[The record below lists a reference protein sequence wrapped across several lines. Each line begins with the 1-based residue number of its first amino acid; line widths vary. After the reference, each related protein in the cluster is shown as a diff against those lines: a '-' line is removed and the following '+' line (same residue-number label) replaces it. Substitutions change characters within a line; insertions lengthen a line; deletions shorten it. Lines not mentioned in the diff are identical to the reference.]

1 MRPALI
7 LACFVASVAEVSAQ
21 NAGDVRTQSVPG
33 TEVTFDLA
41 FVPAGSF
48 LIGSSD
54 NEAGRDDDEGPQRT
68 VRLSAFWM
76 STTEATYDAFAVFRF
91 RRLDDN
97 IAAPGDVLFD
107 ADAIT
112 RPSPPYEDPAH
123 GMGGNGFPVT
133 GMTRLSA
140 LRFARWLSE
149 KTGQLYRLPTEAE
162 WEYACKAGGGVL
174 AGEPWYENN
183 SGGVYHAAG
192 TASAD
197 GLGIHELQGNV
208 AEWVMDSYS
217 ADAYASLGE
226 GAQDPLNGT
235 PARGRGLVRGGAFD
249 DPLDRLRCA
258 ERFPEA
264 SAWKARDPQMP
275 KSRWWNTDSP
285 HVGFRLVTPSGEH
298 TMDEIRA
305 YWAEILGA

>member
-1 MRPALI
+1 MRSALV
-7 LACFVASVAEVSAQ
+7 LACSVVSVAQVSAQ
-21 NAGDVRTQSVPG
+21 SAGALRTESIPG

-149 KTGQLYRLPTEAE
+149 KTGQRYRRPT
-162 WEYACKAGGGVL
+162 
-174 AGEPWYENN
+174 
-183 SGGVYHAAG
+183 
-192 TASAD
+192 
-197 GLGIHELQGNV
+197 
-208 AEWVMDSYS
+208 
-217 ADAYASLGE
+217 
-226 GAQDPLNGT
+226 
-235 PARGRGLVRGGAFD
+235 
-249 DPLDRLRCA
+249 
-258 ERFPEA
+258 
-264 SAWKARDPQMP
+264 
-275 KSRWWNTDSP
+275 
-285 HVGFRLVTPSGEH
+285 
-298 TMDEIRA
+298 
-305 YWAEILGA
+305 